1 MNIKQVTVAYQ
12 SEQDRLLM
20 RFNADHTVEFRV
32 WLTRRFTLALLPVLR
47 KAAGDQL
54 ALLAP
59 VVDAAIPLEDQR
71 QRLLEQ
77 FRKEELAY
85 AGDFKTPYV
94 SPPGAAEAGTSD
106 GEKPPLL
113 VTEVKIT
120 VLKPGQLQMQL
131 SEKLPGRNSHI
142 DLMMDAQMTQG
153 LLHLLTQALKSSQ
166 WLEDITPLA
175 PQALPAAGSPD
186 AEESGALPEPAD
198 RPKYLN

>member
-47 KAAGDQL
+47 KAAADQL
-54 ALLAP
+54 ARLAP
-59 VVDAAIPLEDQR
+59 VVEAAIPLEDQR

-85 AGDFKTPYV
+85 AGDYKTPYV
-94 SPPGAAEAGTSD
+94 SPSGASETGTPD
-106 GEKPPLL
+106 HEKPPLL

-131 SEKLPGRNSHI
+131 SEKLAGKSSHI

-153 LLHLLTQALKSSQ
+153 LLHLLTQALTSSQ

-175 PQALPAAGSPD
+175 PQALPAAGS
-186 AEESGALPEPAD
+186 AEADEPEALPEPTD